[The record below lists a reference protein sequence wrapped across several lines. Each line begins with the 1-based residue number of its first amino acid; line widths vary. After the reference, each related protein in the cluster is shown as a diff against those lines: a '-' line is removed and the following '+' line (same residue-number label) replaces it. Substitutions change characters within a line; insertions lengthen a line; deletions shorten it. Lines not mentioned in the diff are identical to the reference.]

1 MILHCVF
8 CQFRDDAPEAARQEV
23 LDALRAFSL
32 TLPGVEGFDAGPNRD
47 FEQKS
52 QGFAAGF
59 VIRFASKAALDAYA
73 VHPEHQRLGAALVA
87 LCEGGGDGIVVYDLE
102 LG

>member
-32 TLPGVEGFDAGPNRD
+32 TLPG
-47 FEQKS
+47 
-52 QGFAAGF
+52 
-59 VIRFASKAALDAYA
+59 
-73 VHPEHQRLGAALVA
+73 
-87 LCEGGGDGIVVYDLE
+87 
-102 LG
+102 